1 MEVVE
6 VAPPYDVG
14 DVTSLLG
21 VRVINDVLGTLV
33 EAGKLGRRPD
43 ETVKADPEAEKHRDQ
58 VEPGGG

>member
-1 MEVVE
+1 MVE

-43 ETVKADPEAEKHRDQ
+43 ETVKVDPEVEKHRDQ
-58 VEPGGG
+58 VEPAGG

>member
-1 MEVVE
+1 

-14 DVTSLLG
+14 DATSLLG

-43 ETVKADPEAEKHRDQ
+43 ETPKAEPEVERARDQ
-58 VEPGGG
+58 TEPVGG